1 MKLNFVY
8 LCPRRIVNG
17 ISFTIQLPLMERK
30 SIEGRLYKGGL
41 KMKTDRHHPAV
52 IRGTV
57 DGQTTQHVFNWGTRG

>member
-1 MKLNFVY
+1 
-8 LCPRRIVNG
+8 
-17 ISFTIQLPLMERK
+17 MERK
-30 SIEGRLYKGGL
+30 SIEGRLYKGAI